1 VLLQFLV
8 EAVVMSLM
16 GGTLGVIAGIATA
29 RVLTAVLEW
38 PTDVTL
44 STVAMAFGIAA
55 FVGVAF
61 GYYPA
66 RRASQLDPINSL
78 RYE

>member
-1 VLLQFLV
+1 MQFLV
-8 EAVVMSLM
+8 EAVVMSLI
-16 GGTLGVIAGIATA
+16 GGIAGRDRRHRHGA
-29 RVLTAVLEW
+29 RASRPLLEW
-38 PTDVTL
+38 PTDVSA
-44 STVAMAFGIAA
+44 STVAMAFAIAA

-66 RRASQLDPINSL
+66 RRASQLDPIDSL